1 MKHGVLLRDWNV
13 RPPGQAS
20 LVGQIALRLLPLAVL
35 VSSCGGFGGSG
46 SGGSNELT
54 PILQVGMQRQYVGTT
69 TRSVVYATPTAT
81 MQNNTL
87 VYTFTQNQSVQQAPT
102 SALANF
108 DVHSDYTYSVVQ
120 NPGVGTVPISESV
133 DSYEN
138 LQIVGDTQ
146 MVTTFGQN
154 VMAISNDETSDA
166 QGNGPYTET
175 STTDSTFTTPRDNFS
190 YPLQTGATMT
200 TPQSETQT
208 ITFTDVNASGS
219 PGTTVGYTETRSEN
233 DDGSYSYQSTDVSGN
248 TFSKTENSDGSG
260 SEKFTAATSNTTTTV
275 GLPLVA
281 DGTNT
286 IPVART
292 VTAATTTVT
301 NYSTID
307 WYPDNGA
314 ANSPLVLENKIVVG
328 PATILPS
335 ECEGAVLQA
344 NIYEIDTTTT
354 ELNTIDASYSAT
366 TARNFSAGNGALV
379 CQMST
384 ELSASYDLL
393 TGALIS
399 TTTTATTALLS
410 AIN

>member
-1 MKHGVLLRDWNV
+1 VKQAVLLQDWNL
-13 RPPGQAS
+13 RPLRRAS

-35 VSSCGGFGGSG
+35 VSSCGGFSTSD

-81 MQNNTL
+81 MQNSTL

-102 SALANF
+102 GALATL

-120 NPGVGTVPISESV
+120 NPGVGTVPISESL

-154 VMAISNDETSDA
+154 VTAVSNDETSDA

-190 YPLQTGATMT
+190 YPLQTGATLT

-219 PGTTVGYTETRSEN
+219 PGTTVGYTETRTEN
-233 DDGSYSYQSTDVSGN
+233 DDGSYSYQSTDVNGN
-248 TFSKTENSDGSG
+248 TFSRTENSDGSG
-260 SEKFTAATSNTTTTV
+260 SEKFISPTSTTTTTV
-275 GLPLVA
+275 GVPVLA
-281 DGTNT
+281 SGTNT

-292 VTAATTTVT
+292 VTAATTTNT
-301 NYSTID
+301 NYSAVD

-314 ANSPLVLENKIVVG
+314 ANSPLALETKVVIG

-354 ELNTIDASYSAT
+354 ELNTVDASYSAT
-366 TARNFSAGNGALV
+366 TTRNFSAGNGASV

-384 ELSASYDLL
+384 ELTSSYDLL
-393 TGALIS
+393 TGAVIS
-399 TTTTATTALLS
+399 TTTTTTTTLLS